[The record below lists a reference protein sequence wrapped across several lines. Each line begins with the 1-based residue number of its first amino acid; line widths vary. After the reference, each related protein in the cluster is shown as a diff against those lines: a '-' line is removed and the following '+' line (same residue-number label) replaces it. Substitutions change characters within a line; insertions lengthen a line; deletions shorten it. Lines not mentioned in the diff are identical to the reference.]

1 MQPPGDELLHKHGQ
15 TLRFPSNTHKP
26 QHGARL
32 RCSAAQTPSCRQWKE
47 MCFSYCGAT
56 KLGSCRKL
64 TSTSWAAHRAT
75 FIHRAIQWCLTLS
88 IAAPTCTLADVLADS
103 ARSFPRKSCPGW
115 ACCELPQQVIF
126 LVHLPESSAYPDRD
140 QMLQKVEQLAEWTMM
155 WFTQRGNSF
164 LTSSISMKVY
174 IPNLFLILFTATL
187 DIIIIY
193 I

>member
-15 TLRFPSNTHKP
+15 TLRFPSNTHNKP
-26 QHGARL
+26 QHGAQLLRHRL
-32 RCSAAQTPSCRQWKE
+32 AGNGKKCASATAVLP
-47 MCFSYCGAT
+47 

-75 FIHRAIQWCLTLS
+75 FIHRAIQWCVTLS

-155 WFTQRGNSF
+155 WFAQRGNSF

>member
-15 TLRFPSNTHKP
+15 TLRFPSNTHNKP

-32 RCSAAQTPSCRQWKE
+32 LRHRLAGNGKKCASATAVLP
-47 MCFSYCGAT
+47 

-75 FIHRAIQWCLTLS
+75 FIHRAIQWCVTLS